1 MITLTQLG
9 GRKIVVNAD
18 MVERL
23 EAVPDT
29 IVTLSS
35 GKYVIVREPVSE
47 VAAKVENYIRRSRA
61 GSLGQG

>member
-29 IVTLSS
+29 IVTLAS

-61 GSLGQG
+61 GSSGQG

>member
-9 GRKIVVNAD
+9 GRRIVVNAD

-29 IVTLSS
+29 IVTLTS

-47 VAAKVENYIRRSRA
+47 VAAKVENYVRRRSR
-61 GSLGQG
+61 SSKQE